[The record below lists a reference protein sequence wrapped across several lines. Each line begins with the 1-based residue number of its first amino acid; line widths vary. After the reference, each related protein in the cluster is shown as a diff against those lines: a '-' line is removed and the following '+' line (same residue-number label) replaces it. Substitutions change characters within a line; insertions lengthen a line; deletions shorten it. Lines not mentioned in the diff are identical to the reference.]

1 MINVE
6 VQRSETENNIAA
18 LRRFSKRVQESGVL
32 TRARSL
38 KHYKRQTSAHT
49 KKRSRL
55 ALIIRQIERDRLA
68 KLGKTPEPKK
78 KKGGRRG

>member
-6 VQRSETENNIAA
+6 VNKTETENNVVA

-38 KHYKRQTSAHT
+38 KHYKRDASQHT

-55 ALIIRQIERDRLA
+55 ALIARQIERDRLA
-68 KLGKTPEPKK
+68 KLGKTPESKK
-78 KKGGRRG
+78 RKGGRMG